1 MKLDLEIITDKSD
14 SMVLLKLL
22 AKEIFHAQE
31 VFEIPGSETLDIDAG
46 MNDIRA
52 KLKHSVIEFWI
63 RYECEESK
71 YEKLLLEFCRKH
83 SLTLRFNAANKG

>member
-1 MKLDLEIITDKSD
+1 MKLDLEIIPDKSD

-52 KLKHSVIEFWI
+52 KLKQKANMKNCYWTFV
-63 RYECEESK
+63 ES
-71 YEKLLLEFCRKH
+71 
-83 SLTLRFNAANKG
+83 TL